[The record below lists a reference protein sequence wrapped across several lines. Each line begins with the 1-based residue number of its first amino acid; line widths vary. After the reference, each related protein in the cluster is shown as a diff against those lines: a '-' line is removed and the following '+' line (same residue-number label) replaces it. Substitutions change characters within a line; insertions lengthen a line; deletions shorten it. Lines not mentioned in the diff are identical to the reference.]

1 MSSKK
6 EELELEL
13 KQLIGSLGKLQ
24 KNNPTLL
31 GYLPSSLKVE
41 IDKALFALDNASE
54 NNNEGDLPYLPFPI
68 FKQWYESVIN
78 FMEKAIKNLQK
89 DTYQSFDKKAL
100 AKCIRKT
107 KPKFLSNKDL
117 EDYIISIACS
127 KITPAIGFGLSN
139 NLLSEADIIELAE
152 IWQQCIG
159 KTRCLTEN
167 DLPPTDFLA
176 KKVLELY
183 IESSI
188 DGWDIDPGE
197 YTKIKAGYIY
207 FYVKGNYEMKYGPDQ
222 KGFIQGSIVFKSGN
236 FSYKPVLDDTK
247 GGSNAIE
254 VLKQLYGENTKLVD
268 LPIKLKLNAVL
279 TIADPLDFFGV
290 GMAGFN
296 TLIFDR
302 TSSGAWTCSSDHA
315 KMWETKFAD
324 AEKLAGKKLNI
335 KDFIENHLLS
345 DFTLSDLIGD
355 GW

>member
-1 MSSKK
+1 
-6 EELELEL
+6 
-13 KQLIGSLGKLQ
+13 
-24 KNNPTLL
+24 
-31 GYLPSSLKVE
+31 
-41 IDKALFALDNASE
+41 
-54 NNNEGDLPYLPFPI
+54 
-68 FKQWYESVIN
+68 
-78 FMEKAIKNLQK
+78 
-89 DTYQSFDKKAL
+89 
-100 AKCIRKT
+100 
-107 KPKFLSNKDL
+107 LSNKDL